1 MPVYGYEAVDN
12 KGRVLRGALEA
23 DSEQLLIAKL
33 HEQGLHVVRVEE
45 QKSRAKLFSGFS
57 KPKKPKLQAMVLFA
71 RQFATMIDAGIPI
84 LRCLDILYTQTK
96 DPALK
101 NALDAVRKDVKS
113 GMALNE
119 AMEKHPTVFSD
130 LFVNMIRAAEVAGIL
145 DQILDRLATFL
156 EKDLEVRQKIKS
168 AMMYPV
174 MVLVFSF
181 LVLIA
186 IFMFVLPRFKEIFA
200 SMNVEMPAMTQFIF
214 SASDFL
220 IGYWWMIGGA
230 ITGGLFVIRRYIR
243 TPKGRYQY
251 DYLKLKLPIFG
262 ELVLK
267 LAVARFARTLGTLVA
282 SGVPLMRTLEIVGQT
297 SGNAVL
303 ATAIEGTRASIREG
317 QPLSAPFASTN
328 LFPQMVIHM
337 MDIGEESGR
346 LSEMMVKIADFYE
359 QEVDATIK
367 GLTSMIEPL
376 LIVFLGGIVG
386 FIAISIMMP
395 MFKLINAIQ

>member
-1 MPVYGYEAVDN
+1 MPLFGYEAVDN
-12 KGRVLRGALEA
+12 KGRTLKGSMEA
-23 DSEQLLIAKL
+23 DTEQLVLAKL
-33 HEQGLHVVRVEE
+33 HEQGLHVVRVEQQRE
-45 QKSRAKLFSGFS
+45 KTKLFSGLGQS
-57 KPKKPKLQAMVLFA
+57 KKPKLQALVLFT

-84 LRCLDILYTQTK
+84 LRCLDILHTQTK
-96 DPALK
+96 DAALK
-101 NALDAVRKDVKS
+101 NAIDATRKDVKS
-113 GMALNE
+113 GLALNE
-119 AMEKHPTVFSD
+119 AMEKHPLVFSD

-156 EKDLEVRQKIKS
+156 EKELEVRQKIKS

-181 LVLIA
+181 LVLVA
-186 IFMFVLPRFKEIFA
+186 IFLFVLPKFKEIFA
-200 SMNVEMPAMTQFIF
+200 SMNVEMPTMTKVLF
-214 SASDFL
+214 SASDFA
-220 IGYWWMIGGA
+220 IAYWWAIAGA
-230 ITGGLFVIRRYIR
+230 LMGVVFAVKAYIR
-243 TPKGRYQY
+243 KPKGRYQY
-251 DYLKLKLPIFG
+251 DWLKLRFPIFG
-262 ELVLK
+262 ELALK
-267 LAVARFARTLGTLVA
+267 LAVARFARTLGVLIS

-297 SGNAVL
+297 SGNQVL
-303 ATAIEGTRASIREG
+303 AQAIEGTRQSIREG
-317 QPLSAPFASTN
+317 QPLSAPFAATG
-328 LFPQMVIHM
+328 LFPSMVVHM

-376 LIVFLGGIVG
+376 LIVFLGGVVG

>member
-1 MPVYGYEAVDN
+1 MPLFSYEAVDS
-12 KGRVLRGALEA
+12 KGRTLKGTVEA
-23 DSEQLLIAKL
+23 DTEQLVLSKL
-33 HEQGLHVVRVEE
+33 HEQGLHVVRIEPQRE
-45 QKSRAKLFSGFS
+45 RIQLLSRFRRAQ
-57 KPKKPKLQAMVLFA
+57 KPKLQALVFFT

-101 NALDAVRKDVKS
+101 QAIDGVRKDVKA

-119 AMEKHPTVFSD
+119 AMEKHPRVFSE
-130 LFVNMIRAAEVAGIL
+130 LFVSMVRAAEVAGIL

-156 EKDLEVRQKIKS
+156 EKDLEVRQKLKS

-174 MVLVFSF
+174 MVLVFSLLM
-181 LVLIA
+181 LVA
-186 IFMFVLPRFKEIFA
+186 IFVFVLPKFKEIFA
-200 SMNVEMPAMTQFIF
+200 SMNVEMPAMTQMLFRI
-214 SASDFL
+214 SDFI
-220 IGYWWMIGGA
+220 IGYWWAMVG
-230 ITGGLFVIRRYIR
+230 FVVGMALVLRAYIR
-243 TPKGRYQY
+243 QPKGRYQY

-262 ELVLK
+262 DLVLK
-267 LAVARFARTLGTLVA
+267 LAVARFARTLGVLIA

-297 SGNAVL
+297 SGNRVL
-303 ATAIEGTRASIREG
+303 AAAIEGTRQSIREG
-317 QPLSAPFASTN
+317 QPLSAPFAATG
-328 LFPQMVIHM
+328 LFPPMVIHM

-376 LIVFLGGIVG
+376 LIVILGGIVG

-395 MFKLINAIQ
+395 MFKLVSAIQ

>member
-1 MPVYGYEAVDN
+1 MPLYGYEAVDSQGRSI
-12 KGRVLRGALEA
+12 KGTIEV
-23 DSEQLLIAKL
+23 DNEQLLVSKL
-33 HEQGLHVVRVEE
+33 HEQGLHVVRIEE
-45 QKSRAKLFSGFS
+45 QKERAKLFSSFGQA
-57 KPKKPKLQAMVLFA
+57 KKPKLQAMVVFA
-71 RQFATMIDAGIPI
+71 RQFATMVDAGIPI

-101 NALDAVRKDVKS
+101 NALDAVRKDVKA

-119 AMEKHPTVFSD
+119 AMEKHPTVFSN

-156 EKDLEVRQKIKS
+156 EKDLEVRQKVKS

-174 MVLVFSF
+174 MVLTFSM
-181 LVLIA
+181 LVLVA
-186 IFMFVLPRFKEIFA
+186 IFMFVLPKFKEIFD
-200 SMNVEMPAMTQFIF
+200 SMNVEMPIMTQVIF
-214 SASDFL
+214 GISDFA
-220 IGYWWMIGGA
+220 IAYWWGIAGA
-230 ITGGLFVIRRYIR
+230 IAGALFALKRYLR
-243 TPKGRYQY
+243 TPKGRYQF
-251 DYLKLKLPIFG
+251 DYLKMKMPIFG
-262 ELVLK
+262 DLVLK

-297 SGNAVL
+297 SGNLVL
-303 ATAIEGTRASIREG
+303 AKAVESTRHSLREG
-317 QPLSAPFASTN
+317 QPLSAPFAATN
-328 LFPQMVIHM
+328 LFPSMVIHM
-337 MDIGEESGR
+337 LDIGEESGR

-359 QEVDATIK
+359 QEVDSAIK

-395 MFKLINAIQ
+395 MFKLVNAIQ

>member
-101 NALDAVRKDVKS
+101 NALDVVRKDVKS

-220 IGYWWMIGGA
+220 LGYWWMIGGVIA
-230 ITGGLFVIRRYIR
+230 GGLFVVRRYIR

>member
-1 MPVYGYEAVDN
+1 MPLFGYEAVDN
-12 KGRVLRGALEA
+12 KGRTLKGSIEA
-23 DSEQLLIAKL
+23 DNEQLVLSKL
-33 HEQGLHVVRVEE
+33 HEQGLHVVRVEQQRE
-45 QKSRAKLFSGFS
+45 RTMLFSGLGKS
-57 KPKKPKLQAMVLFA
+57 KKPKLQAMVVFT

-84 LRCLDILYTQTK
+84 LRCLDILHTQTK

-101 NALDAVRKDVKS
+101 TAIDSVRKDVKS

-119 AMEKHPTVFSD
+119 AMEKHPFVFSD

-181 LVLIA
+181 LVLVA

-200 SMNVEMPAMTQFIF
+200 SMNVEMPTMTKILFN
-214 SASDFL
+214 ASDFV
-220 IGYWWMIGGA
+220 IAYWWA
-230 ITGGLFVIRRYIR
+230 IAGLFAGVVFALKSYVRK
-243 TPKGRYQY
+243 PKGRYQY
-251 DYLKLKLPIFG
+251 DYLKLKVPIFG

-267 LAVARFARTLGTLVA
+267 LAVARFARTLGVLVS

-297 SGNAVL
+297 SGNQVL
-303 ATAIEGTRASIREG
+303 AQAIEGTRQSIREG
-317 QPLSAPFASTN
+317 QPLSAPFVATG
-328 LFPQMVIHM
+328 LFPSMVTHM

-376 LIVFLGGIVG
+376 LIVFLGGVVG

>member
-1 MPVYGYEAVDN
+1 MPLFGYEAVDN
-12 KGRVLRGALEA
+12 KGRTLKGSIEA
-23 DSEQLLIAKL
+23 DNEQLVLAKL
-33 HEQGLHVVRVEE
+33 HEQGLHVVRVERQRE
-45 QKSRAKLFSGFS
+45 KTKLFSGLGKS
-57 KPKKPKLQAMVLFA
+57 KKPKLQALVLFT

-84 LRCLDILYTQTK
+84 LRCLDILHTQTK
-96 DPALK
+96 DAALK
-101 NALDAVRKDVKS
+101 NALEALRKDVKS

-119 AMEKHPTVFSD
+119 AMEKHPLVFSD

-181 LVLIA
+181 LVLVA
-186 IFMFVLPRFKEIFA
+186 IFMFVLPKFKEIFA
-200 SMNVEMPAMTQFIF
+200 SMNVEMPTMTKVLF
-214 SASDFL
+214 SASDFV
-220 IGYWWMIGGA
+220 IGYWWAIAGA
-230 ITGGLFVIRRYIR
+230 LVGAVFVVKAYIR
-243 TPKGRYQY
+243 KPNGRYQY
-251 DYLKLKLPIFG
+251 DWLKLRFPIFG

-267 LAVARFARTLGTLVA
+267 LAVARFARTLGVLIS

-297 SGNAVL
+297 SGNQVL
-303 ATAIEGTRASIREG
+303 AHAIEGTRQSIREG
-317 QPLSAPFASTN
+317 QPLSAPFAATG
-328 LFPQMVIHM
+328 LFPSMVIHM

-376 LIVFLGGIVG
+376 LIVFLGGVVG

>member
-1 MPVYGYEAVDN
+1 MPLFGYEAVDSQGRSI
-12 KGRVLRGALEA
+12 KGTIEV
-23 DSEQLLIAKL
+23 DSEQLLISKL
-33 HEQGLHVVRVEE
+33 HEQGLHVVRIEE
-45 QKSRAKLFSGFS
+45 QKARTQLFSSFS
-57 KPKKPKLQAMVLFA
+57 KSKKPKLQAMVVFA

-84 LRCLDILYTQTK
+84 LRCLDILHTQTK

-101 NALDAVRKDVKS
+101 NALDTVRKDVKA

-119 AMEKHPTVFSD
+119 AMEKHPTVFSS

-156 EKDLEVRQKIKS
+156 EKDLEVRQKVKS

-174 MVLVFSF
+174 MVLTFSM
-181 LVLIA
+181 LVLVA
-186 IFMFVLPRFKEIFA
+186 IFMFVLPKFKEIFD
-200 SMNVEMPAMTQFIF
+200 SMNVEMPMMTQIIF
-214 SASDFL
+214 GISDFA
-220 IGYWWMIGGA
+220 IGYWWAIAGA
-230 ITGGLFVIRRYIR
+230 LMGAGFVLKRYLR
-243 TPKGRYQY
+243 TPKGRYQF
-251 DYLKLKLPIFG
+251 DYLKMKLPIFG
-262 ELVLK
+262 DLVLK

-297 SGNAVL
+297 SGNLVL
-303 ATAIEGTRASIREG
+303 AKAIEGTRHSLREG
-317 QPLSAPFASTN
+317 QPLSAPFAATN
-328 LFPQMVIHM
+328 LFPSMVIHM

-359 QEVDATIK
+359 QEVDSAIK

-395 MFKLINAIQ
+395 MFKLVNAIQ

>member
-1 MPVYGYEAVDN
+1 MPLFGYEAVDN
-12 KGRVLRGALEA
+12 KGRTLKGAMEA
-23 DSEQLLIAKL
+23 DSEQLVLAKL
-33 HEQGLHVVRVEE
+33 HEQGLHVVRIAQQRE
-45 QKSRAKLFSGFS
+45 KTKLFSGLS
-57 KPKKPKLQAMVLFA
+57 KAKKPKLQAMVVFT

-84 LRCLDILYTQTK
+84 LRCLDILHTQTR
-96 DPALK
+96 DAALK
-101 NALDAVRKDVKS
+101 NALDSVRKDVKS

-119 AMEKHPTVFSD
+119 AMEKHPLVFSD
-130 LFVNMIRAAEVAGIL
+130 LFVSMIRAAEVAGIL

-156 EKDLEVRQKIKS
+156 EKDLEVRQQIKS

-181 LVLIA
+181 LVLVA

-200 SMNVEMPAMTQFIF
+200 SMNVEMPAMTQFLF
-214 SASDFL
+214 SASDFM
-220 IGYWWMIGGA
+220 IGYWWALAGLAIGVVFA
-230 ITGGLFVIRRYIR
+230 VKAYVRK
-243 TPKGRYQY
+243 PKGKYHY
-251 DYLKLKLPIFG
+251 DWLKLRFPIFG

-267 LAVARFARTLGTLVA
+267 LAVARFARTLGVLVS

-297 SGNAVL
+297 SGNQVL
-303 ATAIEGTRASIREG
+303 AHAIEGTRQSIREG
-317 QPLSAPFASTN
+317 QPLSAPFAATG
-328 LFPQMVIHM
+328 LFPTMVIHM

-376 LIVFLGGIVG
+376 LIVFLGGVVG

-395 MFKLINAIQ
+395 MFKLISAIQ

>member
-1 MPVYGYEAVDN
+1 MPLFGYEAVDN
-12 KGRVLRGALEA
+12 KGRTLKGAMEA
-23 DSEQLLIAKL
+23 DSEQLVLAKL
-33 HEQGLHVVRVEE
+33 HEQGLHVVRVEQQRE
-45 QKSRAKLFSGFS
+45 KTKLFSGLG
-57 KPKKPKLQAMVLFA
+57 KPKKPRLQAMVMFT

-101 NALDAVRKDVKS
+101 NAIDGVRKDVKS

-119 AMEKHPTVFSD
+119 AMEKHPLVFSD

-181 LVLIA
+181 LVLVA

-200 SMNVEMPAMTQFIF
+200 SMNVEMPTMTQFLF
-214 SASDFL
+214 SASDFV
-220 IGYWWMIGGA
+220 IGYWWALAGMAVGVVFA
-230 ITGGLFVIRRYIR
+230 VKTYLRK
-243 TPKGRYQY
+243 PKGRYQY
-251 DYLKLKLPIFG
+251 DFLKLRFPIFG

-267 LAVARFARTLGTLVA
+267 LAVARFARTLGVLVS

-297 SGNAVL
+297 SGNHVL
-303 ATAIEGTRASIREG
+303 AHAIEGTRQSIREG
-317 QPLSAPFASTN
+317 QPLSAPFAATG
-328 LFPQMVIHM
+328 LFPSMVIHM

-359 QEVDATIK
+359 QEVDASIK

-376 LIVFLGGIVG
+376 LIVFLGGVVG

>member
-1 MPVYGYEAVDN
+1 MPLFGYEAVDN
-12 KGRVLRGALEA
+12 KGRTLKGAMEA
-23 DSEQLLIAKL
+23 DSEQLVLAKL
-33 HEQGLHVVRVEE
+33 HEQGLHVVRVEQQRE
-45 QKSRAKLFSGFS
+45 KTKLFSGFG
-57 KPKKPKLQAMVLFA
+57 KAKKPKLQALVVFT

-84 LRCLDILYTQTK
+84 LRCLDILHTQTK
-96 DPALK
+96 DAALK
-101 NALDAVRKDVKS
+101 NALDSVRKDVKS

-119 AMEKHPTVFSD
+119 AMEKHPLVFSD

-181 LVLIA
+181 LVLVA
-186 IFMFVLPRFKEIFA
+186 LFMFVLPKFKEIFA
-200 SMNVEMPAMTQFIF
+200 SMNVEMPAMTKFLF

-220 IGYWWMIGGA
+220 IGYWWALAGLAIGMV
-230 ITGGLFVIRRYIR
+230 FVLKAYIR
-243 TPKGRYQY
+243 KPKGKYQY
-251 DYLKLKLPIFG
+251 DWLKLRFPIFG

-267 LAVARFARTLGTLVA
+267 LAVARFARTLGVLVS

-297 SGNAVL
+297 SGNQVL
-303 ATAIEGTRASIREG
+303 AHAIEGTRQSIREG
-317 QPLSAPFASTN
+317 QPLSAPFAATG
-328 LFPQMVIHM
+328 LFPAMVIHM

-376 LIVFLGGIVG
+376 LIVFLGGVVG

>member
-1 MPVYGYEAVDN
+1 MPLFGYEAVDN
-12 KGRVLRGALEA
+12 KGRTLKGTIEA
-23 DSEQLLIAKL
+23 DNEQLVLSKL
-33 HEQGLHVVRVEE
+33 HEQGLHVVRIEPQRERV
-45 QKSRAKLFSGFS
+45 SPLRRLRRAQ
-57 KPKKPKLQAMVLFA
+57 KPKLQALVVFT

-84 LRCLDILYTQTK
+84 LRCLDILHNQTK
-96 DPALK
+96 DLALK
-101 NALDAVRKDVKS
+101 QALDSIRKDVKS
-113 GMALNE
+113 GMSLNE
-119 AMEKHPTVFSD
+119 AMEKHPLVFSD

-156 EKDLEVRQKIKS
+156 EKDLEVRQKVKS

-181 LVLIA
+181 LVLVA
-186 IFMFVLPRFKEIFA
+186 IFMFVLPKFKEIFA
-200 SMNVEMPAMTQFIF
+200 SVNAEMPAMTMMLF
-214 SASDFL
+214 SISDFVV
-220 IGYWWMIGGA
+220 GYWWAMAGFAIGMLMVVRA
-230 ITGGLFVIRRYIR
+230 YIR
-243 TPKGRYQY
+243 KPKGRYQY

-262 ELVLK
+262 DLVLK
-267 LAVARFARTLGTLVA
+267 LAVARFARTFGVLIA

-297 SGNAVL
+297 SGNRVL
-303 ATAIEGTRASIREG
+303 ATAIENTRHSLREG
-317 QPLSAPFASTN
+317 QPLSTPFAATG
-328 LFPQMVIHM
+328 LFPAMVIHM

-386 FIAISIMMP
+386 FIAISIMLP
-395 MFKLINAIQ
+395 MFKLVSAIQ